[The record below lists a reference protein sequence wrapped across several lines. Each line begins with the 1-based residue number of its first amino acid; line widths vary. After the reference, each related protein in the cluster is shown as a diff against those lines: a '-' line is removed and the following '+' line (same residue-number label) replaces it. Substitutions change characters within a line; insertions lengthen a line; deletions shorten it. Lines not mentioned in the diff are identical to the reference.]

1 MRKRI
6 LKGIAGFGLLAVLP
20 ACHTQEQAVT
30 NGVYEVSR
38 QVQTASGDENKIIDP
53 AGQPARSILIP
64 QLQIDAQS
72 VYNRMINY
80 ITPDEELAPKVVSQQ
95 LSVYVDYP
103 AGGVSV
109 NPKYGNNRAELTKLG
124 EHLKPLLQSASG
136 GVTKIRI
143 TGYASPDGST
153 KENERLA
160 GNRSIQFKTYLQKQF
175 NLPDNGFVTVDWV
188 GEDWDGLKELIAKS
202 DKKYSGRVLA
212 IFQLTDDPDSRR
224 KQIRA
229 MDNGAVYKD
238 IEKSFF
244 GRLRRMAL
252 TVEAESQSQI
262 LSTDKTLLIE
272 QIYSKPEKV
281 SLTDFLRTVSLYRP
295 GTDQYRE
302 IYELAAYTY
311 PSCVV
316 VQLNAAAAALSQ
328 GDKES
333 ARYFFNQAGADQRA
347 YNNLGVLSL
356 MDGDGETA
364 ASYFRKSIPQNPG
377 KAREN
382 LQIYGNRKY

>member
-6 LKGIAGFGLLAVLP
+6 LEGIAGFGLLAVLP
-20 ACHTQEQAVT
+20 ACHTQQQAVT
-30 NGVYEVSR
+30 NDVYEVAR
-38 QVQTASGDENKIIDP
+38 QVQTTSGQENSIADP

-80 ITPDEELAPKVVSQQ
+80 ITPDEELAPKVVSRHF
-95 LSVYVDYP
+95 SVYVDYP

-109 NPKYGNNRAELTKLG
+109 NPKYGNNRAELTKLK
-124 EHLKPLLQSASG
+124 EHLQPLLQSADG

-175 NLPDNGFVTVDWV
+175 NLPDNGLVTVDWV
-188 GEDWDGLKELIAKS
+188 GEDWEGLKELIVKS
-202 DKKYSGRVLA
+202 DKKYSARVLA

-244 GRLRRMAL
+244 GRLRRMEL
-252 TVEAESQSQI
+252 TVETESQI
-262 LSTDKTLLIE
+262 LSIDNSFLIE
-272 QIYSKPEKV
+272 RIYSQPEKV
-281 SLTDFLRTVSLYRP
+281 SLTDFFRAASLYRP
-295 GTDQYRE
+295 GTEQYRE
-302 IYELAAYTY
+302 IYEIAAYTY
-311 PSCVV
+311 PACVV
-316 VQLNAAAAALSQ
+316 AQLNTAAAALAQ

-333 ARYFFNQAGADQRA
+333 ARYFFRQADGDKRA
-347 YNNLGVLSL
+347 WNNLGVLAL
-356 MDGDGETA
+356 MDGDEKA
-364 ASYFRKSIPQNPG
+364 AFTYFQKSIPQNPRL
-377 KAREN
+377 AREN
-382 LQIYGNRKY
+382 MKLIKK

>member
-6 LKGIAGFGLLAVLP
+6 LEGIAGIGLLAVLP
-20 ACHTQEQAVT
+20 ACSAQKQSVTEEVYTAARAVQESSETEQQQG
-30 NGVYEVSR
+30 NIP
-38 QVQTASGDENKIIDP
+38 SGHP
-53 AGQPARSILIP
+53 TRSVVIP
-64 QLQIDAQS
+64 LLQIDAQS
-72 VYNRMINY
+72 VYNRMVNY
-80 ITPDEELAPKVVSQQ
+80 ITPDEELAPKVVSQH

-103 AGGVSV
+103 AGGVSL
-109 NPKYGNNRAELTKLG
+109 NPKYGNNRAELAKLE
-124 EHLKPLLQSASG
+124 EHLKPLLQSGNG

-143 TGYASPDGST
+143 TGYASPDGNT

-175 NLPDNGFVTVDWV
+175 NLPDNGLVTVDWV
-188 GEDWDGLKELIAKS
+188 GEDWDGLKELIVKS
-202 DKKYSGRVLA
+202 DKKYRARVLA

-244 GRLRRMAL
+244 GRLRRMEL
-252 TVEAESQSQI
+252 TVETESQI
-262 LSTDKTLLIE
+262 LSIDNSFLIE
-272 QIYSKPEKV
+272 QIYSQPEKV
-281 SLTDFLRTVSLYRP
+281 SLTDFFRAASLYRP

-302 IYELAAYTY
+302 VYELAAYTY
-311 PSCVV
+311 PSCAV

-333 ARYFFNQAGADQRA
+333 AHYFFNQVEGDQRA

-356 MDGDGETA
+356 MDGDKEAATA
-364 ASYFRKSIPQNPG
+364 YFRKSLPQNPRL
-377 KAREN
+377 AREN
-382 LQIYGNRKY
+382 LRIVNE

>member
-6 LKGIAGFGLLAVLP
+6 LEGIAGIGLLAVLP
-20 ACHTQEQAVT
+20 ACSAQKQSVTEEVYTAARAVQDSSETEQQQG
-30 NGVYEVSR
+30 NIP
-38 QVQTASGDENKIIDP
+38 SGDP
-53 AGQPARSILIP
+53 TRSVVIP
-64 QLQIDAQS
+64 LLQIDAQS
-72 VYNRMINY
+72 VYNRMVNY
-80 ITPDEELAPKVVSQQ
+80 ITPDEELAPKVVSQH

-103 AGGVSV
+103 AGGVSL
-109 NPKYGNNRAELTKLG
+109 NPKYGNNRAELAKLE
-124 EHLKPLLQSASG
+124 EHLKPLLQSGNG

-160 GNRSIQFKTYLQKQF
+160 GNRSIQFKSYLQKQY
-175 NLPDNGFVTVDWV
+175 NLPDNGLVTVDWV
-188 GEDWDGLKELIAKS
+188 GEDWDGLKELIVKS
-202 DKKYSGRVLA
+202 DKKYSARVLA

-244 GRLRRMAL
+244 GRLRRMEL
-252 TVEAESQSQI
+252 TVETESQI
-262 LSTDKTLLIE
+262 LSIDNSFLIE
-272 QIYSKPEKV
+272 QIYSQPEKV
-281 SLTDFLRTVSLYRP
+281 SLTDFLRAASLYRP

-302 IYELAAYTY
+302 VYELAAYTY
-311 PSCVV
+311 PSCAV

-333 ARYFFNQAGADQRA
+333 ARYFFNQVEGDQRA

-356 MDGDGETA
+356 MDGDKEA
-364 ASYFRKSIPQNPG
+364 ATVYFRKSLPQNPRL
-377 KAREN
+377 AREN
-382 LQIYGNRKY
+382 LRIVNE

>member
-6 LKGIAGFGLLAVLP
+6 LEGIAGIGLLAVLP
-20 ACHTQEQAVT
+20 ACSAQKQSVTEEVYTAARAVQDSSETEQQQG
-30 NGVYEVSR
+30 NIP
-38 QVQTASGDENKIIDP
+38 SGDP
-53 AGQPARSILIP
+53 TRSVVIP
-64 QLQIDAQS
+64 LLQIDAQS
-72 VYNRMINY
+72 VYNRMVNY
-80 ITPDEELAPKVVSQQ
+80 ITPDEELAPKVVSQH

-103 AGGVSV
+103 AGGVSL
-109 NPKYGNNRAELTKLG
+109 NPKYGNNRAELAKLE
-124 EHLKPLLQSASG
+124 EHLKPLLQSGNG

-160 GNRSIQFKTYLQKQF
+160 GNRSIQFKSYLQKQY
-175 NLPDNGFVTVDWV
+175 NLPDNGLVTVDWV
-188 GEDWDGLKELIAKS
+188 GEDWDGLKELIVKS
-202 DKKYSGRVLA
+202 DKKYSARVLA

-244 GRLRRMAL
+244 GRLRRMEL
-252 TVEAESQSQI
+252 TVETESQI
-262 LSTDKTLLIE
+262 LSIDNSFLIE
-272 QIYSKPEKV
+272 QIYSQPEKV
-281 SLTDFLRTVSLYRP
+281 SLTDFLRAASLYRP

-302 IYELAAYTY
+302 VYELAAYTY
-311 PSCVV
+311 PSCAV

-333 ARYFFNQAGADQRA
+333 ARYFFNQAEGDQRA

-356 MDGDGETA
+356 MDGDKEA
-364 ASYFRKSIPQNPG
+364 ATVYFRKSLPQNPRL
-377 KAREN
+377 AREN
-382 LQIYGNRKY
+382 LRIVNE

>member
-6 LKGIAGFGLLAVLP
+6 LEGIAGFGLLAVLP
-20 ACHTQEQAVT
+20 ACNTQKQAVT
-30 NGVYEVSR
+30 NDVYEVAR
-38 QVQTASGDENKIIDP
+38 QEQTASGDKNKIINP
-53 AGQPARSILIP
+53 VGQPARSILIP

-80 ITPDEELAPKVVSQQ
+80 ITPDEKLTPKVVSQH

-109 NPKYGNNRAELTKLG
+109 NPKYGNNQAELVKLG
-124 EHLKPLLQSASG
+124 EHLKPLLQSGDG
-136 GVTKIRI
+136 GITKIRI
-143 TGYASPDGST
+143 TGYASPDGGT

-160 GNRSIQFKTYLQKQF
+160 GNRSIQFKTYLLKQF
-175 NLPDNGFVTVDWV
+175 NLPDNGLVTVDWV

-202 DKKYSGRVLA
+202 DKKYSSRVLA

-244 GRLRRMAL
+244 GRLRRMEL
-252 TVEAESQSQI
+252 TVEAESQI
-262 LSTDKTLLIE
+262 LSTDKALLIE
-272 QIYSKPEKV
+272 QIYNEPEKV
-281 SLTDFLRTVSLYRP
+281 SLTDFLRTASLYRP

-302 IYELAAYTY
+302 VYELAAYTY
-311 PSCVV
+311 PSCAV

-333 ARYFFNQAGADQRA
+333 ARYFFNQVGGDQRA

-356 MDGDGETA
+356 MDGDKETA
-364 ASYFRKSIPQNPG
+364 TSYFRKSLPQNPRL
-377 KAREN
+377 AREN
-382 LQIYGNRKY
+382 LRIVNE

>member
-6 LKGIAGFGLLAVLP
+6 LEGIAGFGLLAVLP

-30 NGVYEVSR
+30 NDVYEVAR
-38 QVQTASGDENKIIDP
+38 QEQTISGQENSIADP
-53 AGQPARSILIP
+53 AGQLARSILIP

-80 ITPDEELAPKVVSQQ
+80 ITPDEELAPKVVSRH

-109 NPKYGNNRAELTKLG
+109 NPRYGNNRAELTKL
-124 EHLKPLLQSASG
+124 EEQLKPLLQSGNG

-143 TGYASPDGST
+143 VGYASPDGNT
-153 KENERLA
+153 KENELLA
-160 GNRSIQFKTYLQKQF
+160 GNRSIRFKTYLQKQY
-175 NLPDNGFVTVDWV
+175 NLPDNGLVTVDWV
-188 GEDWDGLKELIAKS
+188 GEDWDGLKELISKS

-212 IFQLTDDPDSRR
+212 VFQLTDDPDNRR
-224 KQIRA
+224 KQIKA

-244 GRLRRMAL
+244 GRLRRMEL
-252 TVEAESQSQI
+252 TVEAESQI
-262 LSTDKTLLIE
+262 LSTDKALLIDR
-272 QIYSKPEKV
+272 IYSQPEKV
-281 SLTDFLRTVSLYRP
+281 SLTDFLRAASLYRP

-302 IYELAAYTY
+302 VYELAAYTY
-311 PSCVV
+311 PSCAVI
-316 VQLNAAAAALSQ
+316 QLNAAAAALSQ

-333 ARYFFNQAGADQRA
+333 ARYFFNQVGGDPRA

-356 MDGDGETA
+356 MDGDKETA
-364 ASYFRKSIPQNPG
+364 TAYFRKVLPQNPRL
-377 KAREN
+377 AREN
-382 LQIYGNRKY
+382 LKIVND

>member
-6 LKGIAGFGLLAVLP
+6 LEGIAGFGLLAVLP
-20 ACHTQEQAVT
+20 ACHTQQQAVT
-30 NGVYEVSR
+30 NDVYEVAHE
-38 QVQTASGDENKIIDP
+38 VQAASGQENSIADP

-80 ITPDEELAPKVVSQQ
+80 ITPDEELAPKVVSQH

-109 NPKYGNNRAELTKLG
+109 NPKYGNNRAELAKLE
-124 EHLKPLLQSASG
+124 EHLQPLLKSG
-136 GVTKIRI
+136 NGAVTKIRI

-160 GNRSIQFKTYLQKQF
+160 GNRSIQFKSYLQKQY
-175 NLPDNGFVTVDWV
+175 NLPDNGLVTVDWV

-202 DKKYSGRVLA
+202 DKKYSARVLA
-212 IFQLTDDPDSRR
+212 IFQLTDDPDNRR
-224 KQIRA
+224 KQIKA

-244 GRLRRMAL
+244 GRLRRMEL
-252 TVEAESQSQI
+252 VVETESQ
-262 LSTDKTLLIE
+262 TVPVNNPDLIE
-272 QIYSKPEKV
+272 QIYSQPEKIA
-281 SLTDFLRTVSLYRP
+281 LTDFIRAASLYRP

-302 IYELAAYTY
+302 VYELAAYTY

-333 ARYFFNQAGADQRA
+333 ARYFFNQAGGDQRA
-347 YNNLGVLSL
+347 FNNLGVLAL
-356 MDGDGETA
+356 MDGEKETA
-364 ASYFRKSIPQNPG
+364 AVYFRKYVAQNPRLS
-377 KAREN
+377 REN
-382 LQIYGNRKY
+382 LKILELK

>member
-6 LKGIAGFGLLAVLP
+6 LEGIAGFGLLAVLP

-30 NGVYEVSR
+30 NDIYEVAS
-38 QVQTASGDENKIIDP
+38 QVQAASGEDSNITDP
-53 AGQPARSILIP
+53 AGLPARSILIP

-80 ITPDEELAPKVVSQQ
+80 ITPDEELAPKVVSQL
-95 LSVYVDYP
+95 LSVYIDYP

-109 NPKYGNNRAELTKLG
+109 NPKYGNNRAELTKLE
-124 EHLKPLLQSASG
+124 EHLKPLLQSAAG
-136 GVTKIRI
+136 GITKIRI

-160 GNRSIQFKTYLQKQF
+160 GNRSILFKTYLLKQF
-175 NLPDNGFVTVDWV
+175 NLPDNGLVSVDWV
-188 GEDWDGLKELIAKS
+188 GEDWDGLKELISKS
-202 DKKYSGRVLA
+202 DKKYSNRVLA
-212 IFQLTDDPDSRR
+212 IFQLTDDPDNRR

-238 IEKSFF
+238 LEKSFF
-244 GRLRRMAL
+244 SRLRRMEL
-252 TVEAESQSQI
+252 TVEAESQI
-262 LSTDKTLLIE
+262 LSTDKALLIE
-272 QIYSKPEKV
+272 QIYNKPEKV
-281 SLTDFLRTVSLYRP
+281 SLTDFLRAASLYRP

-302 IYELAAYTY
+302 VYELAAYTY
-311 PSCVV
+311 PSCAV

-333 ARYFFNQAGADQRA
+333 ARYFFNQAGGDQRA
-347 YNNLGVLSL
+347 FNNLGVLAL
-356 MDGDGETA
+356 MEGDKETA
-364 ASYFRKSIPQNPG
+364 AVYFRKYVVQNPRLS
-377 KAREN
+377 REN
-382 LQIYGNRKY
+382 LNIIELK